1 MDGRCTSCGSAE
13 PPPGPTVRCP
23 KCRASVQKGTKY
35 CEQCGAK
42 IPTRADRIRAMNRSR
57 ERQDNLKNVNRGRV
71 IILVVA
77 VFTLLAAGISYF
89 SGMSDVEQEIREADR
104 AFAGMSSAERDEQ
117 MKETTGMTWQEA
129 VDQDRG
135 RVKLQ
140 GAIMAALAV
149 IFLALWWWAQTNPF
163 GAALSALLLYVTV
176 TLIGA
181 MVDPAS
187 LLQGIIIK
195 VIIIVA
201 LVKSIQAAMA
211 YEQERS
217 ALPQCSRY

>member
-1 MDGRCTSCGSAE
+1 VE
-13 PPPGPTVRCP
+13 
-23 KCRASVQKGTKY
+23 KGKKY

-57 ERQDNLKNVNRGRV
+57 ERQENLKNVNRGRV

-89 SGMSDVEQEIREADR
+89 SGMSDVEQQIREADR
-104 AFAGMSSAERDEQ
+104 AFSGLSSTERDER

-140 GAIMAALAV
+140 GAILAALAV

-195 VIIIVA
+195 GLIVA
-201 LVKSIQAAMA
+201 GLFSAVSAG
-211 YEQERS
+211 YRERQRRRP
-217 ALPQCSRY
+217 A

>member
-1 MDGRCTSCGSAE
+1 MDGRCTSCGSAG
-13 PPPGPTVRCP
+13 PPPGPTIRCP
-23 KCRASVQKGTKY
+23 KCRASVEKGKKY

-57 ERQDNLKNVNRGRV
+57 ERQENLKNVNRGRV

-89 SGMSDVEQEIREADR
+89 SGMSDVEQQIREADR
-104 AFAGMSSAERDEQ
+104 AFSGLSSTERDER

-140 GAIMAALAV
+140 GAILAALAV

-195 VIIIVA
+195 GLIVA
-201 LVKSIQAAMA
+201 GLFSAVSAG
-211 YEQERS
+211 YRERQRRRP
-217 ALPQCSRY
+217 A